1 MAATTG
7 VTNNFRRD
15 LLNGD
20 IDFAADTFKIALYNN
35 AGHGPTTAAYSTSNE
50 SSGTNYDAGGET
62 LQNVSITVDASN
74 NVAYVDWATD
84 PSWSTA
90 TVTADEALIYD
101 DTVSAPTANVACSV
115 HDFNGEK
122 SSSAG
127 TFQIIFPAAAY
138 NTAIIRLA

>member
-35 AGHGPTTAAYSTSNE
+35 AGHGPNTSAYSATNE
-50 SSGTNYDAGGET
+50 SSGSGYSAGGTT
-62 LQNVSITVDASN
+62 LSGVSITVDASN
-74 NVAYVDWATD
+74 NVAYVDWSD

-90 TVTADEALIYD
+90 TVTADECLIYD
-101 DTVSAPTANVACSV
+101 DTVTSPTANVACSV

-127 TFQIIFPAAAY
+127 TFQILLPAAAY